1 MRSCTTRLPLALLLC
16 FFIASDSKAQERVA
30 AKSSLDLL
38 LDELTATRRFQEVAI
53 SPDGKS
59 LAWVESV
66 PQKSDEAKPGSAI
79 YIADLELPAAAPRRV
94 TADVGAHSEH
104 SVAWSADS
112 KQIAFLSDK
121 EKTGQLQL
129 YACPAAGKEFRKLTK
144 LSGGL
149 AHARWSPDGKQI
161 ALLNTEGASGP
172 TGPTQAATPE
182 LGEVGNHTPAQ
193 RLTIIDVGSGRVQT
207 TAPAALHVHEY
218 DWAPDGRQLAA
229 VASPA
234 PGDCNWYVARL
245 YTMSVATGKL
255 QEILKLTMQIAV
267 PRWSPDGKTI
277 AFIGGLMSDEGANG
291 GEIYTVSA
299 SGGPARNRTPGL
311 AASVS
316 WLAWQQSSDQI
327 SFTEH
332 IAGGSGIG
340 TVRLDNGETTHV
352 WTGAETI
359 AAEGGSPAISL
370 SRDGKTSAL
379 IRHSFERP
387 PEVWAGPIGEWK
399 QITNINSG
407 ARRRWGKSES
417 LHWKCDE
424 KDVQG
429 WLLYPHD
436 YDPKQR
442 YPMVVS
448 VHGGPASARRPAWP
462 GTFFDL
468 SVLANEGYFV
478 FFPNPRGSFGFGE
491 EFARANVKDFG
502 HGDLRDILKG
512 VDVAVKTTSVDEK
525 RLGIA
530 GWSYGGYMTMWAVTQ
545 TTRFQTAVA
554 GAGIANWQS
563 YYGQNGID
571 QWLLPY
577 FGATVYEDPAVYARS
592 SPITFIKQ
600 VRTPTLVLVGERDAE
615 CPVAQSRE
623 FWHALKTLGVPTQ
636 LVVYPGEGH
645 GFALP
650 KHRRDVIHRTV
661 AWLDKSLKG
670 SDVEQGKK
678 KDDRSSKGP

>member
-1 MRSCTTRLPLALLLC
+1 V
-16 FFIASDSKAQERVA
+16 I
-30 AKSSLDLL
+30 
-38 LDELTATRRFQEVAI
+38 TRRFQGVAI

-59 LAWVESV
+59 VAWVESV
-66 PQKSDEAKPGSAI
+66 PQKSDEAK
-79 YIADLELPAAAPRRV
+79 ADTAVYFANLDSPSAAPRRL
-94 TADVGAHSEH
+94 TAGEGALSEH
-104 SVAWSADS
+104 SVAWSVDS

-129 YACPAAGKEFRKLTK
+129 YLSPATGKEHRKLTN

-149 AHARWSPDGKQI
+149 AHPRWSPDGKRI
-161 ALLNTEGASGP
+161 ALLHTEGVSGP
-172 TGPTQAATPE
+172 TGPTQPASPE
-182 LGEVGNHTPAQ
+182 VGEVGDHAPAQ
-193 RLTIIDVGSGRVQT
+193 RLTIVDADSGRAQT
-207 TAPAALHVHEY
+207 TSPAGLHIHEY
-218 DWAPDGRQLAA
+218 DWSPDGQHLAA
-229 VASPA
+229 IASQA
-234 PGDCNWYVARL
+234 PGDCNWYIARL
-245 YTMSVATGKL
+245 YTMSAATGKL
-255 QEILKLTMQIAV
+255 KEILKPTMQIAV

-291 GEIYTVSA
+291 GEIYTVST

-327 SFTEH
+327 LFTAH

-340 TVRLDNGETTHV
+340 TLRLDKGEITND
-352 WTGAETI
+352 WMGAETI
-359 AAEGGSPAISL
+359 AADGGSPALSL
-370 SRDGKTSAL
+370 SRDGKTSAM

-399 QITNINSG
+399 PITNVNHG
-407 ARRRWGKSES
+407 ARRRWGETKC
-417 LHWKCDE
+417 LHWKCDAE
-424 KDVQG
+424 DVQG
-429 WLLYPHD
+429 WLLYPRD
-436 YDPKQR
+436 YDPKKR

-478 FFPNPRGSFGFGE
+478 FFPNPRGSFGHGE
-491 EFARANVKDFG
+491 EFTRANVKDFG
-502 HGDLRDILKG
+502 YGDLRDILKG
-512 VDVAVKTTSVDEK
+512 TDLAVKIASVDEK

-545 TTRFQTAVA
+545 TTRFRTAVA

-577 FGATVYEDPAVYARS
+577 FGATVYDDPGVYARC

-600 VRTPTLVLVGERDAE
+600 VRTPMLVLVGEHDAE
-615 CPVAQSRE
+615 CPVPQSRE

-645 GFALP
+645 GFASP
-650 KHRRDVIHRTV
+650 KHRRDVMRRTV
-661 AWLDKSLKG
+661 TWLDKSLKG
-670 SDVEQGKK
+670 SAAEESRA
-678 KDDRSSKGP
+678 KDDSSTKGK